1 MSSAAVGVRSFGLV
15 LAASAP
21 AASDGAARA
30 ATRDCSPPASASELA
45 DCSSRDCVSAAASA
59 TPCETAGS
67 GGVREG
73 PEASGVVESASGCAG
88 DDVVAADSVFGEG
101 RVRCTVAPCGIGL
114 EARCAD
120 AATLPPA
127 GARCTRLEGRCV
139 AAAAAA
145 AAVTGDV
152 ADEAAE
158 AEAEAGAGAALSK
171 SIRLLLTE
179 LPTAPSRGIF
189 EGSEPRRMLLLLLLL
204 LLWYSHALKWSDS
217 TRLDWSARWA
227 QKERSGEEKRREEE
241 R

>member
-45 DCSSRDCVSAAASA
+45 DCSSRVCVSAAASA

-73 PEASGVVESASGCAG
+73 PEASGVVESACGCAG
-88 DDVVAADSVFGEG
+88 DDVAADSVFGEG

-114 EARCAD
+114 DARCAD

-145 AAVTGDV
+145 AAAVTGDG
-152 ADEAAE
+152 ADEA

-179 LPTAPSRGIF
+179 LPTAPSRGTF
-189 EGSEPRRMLLLLLLL
+189 EGSEPRRMLLLLLLLL

-227 QKERSGEEKRREEE
+227 QKERSGGEKRREEK